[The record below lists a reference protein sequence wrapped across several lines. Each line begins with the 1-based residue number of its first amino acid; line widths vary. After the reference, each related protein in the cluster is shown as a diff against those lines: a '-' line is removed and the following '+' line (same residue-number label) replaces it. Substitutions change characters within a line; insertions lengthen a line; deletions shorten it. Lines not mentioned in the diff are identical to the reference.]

1 MAGAHHRWFRPCAP
15 IARASLRAAVGSLWP
30 ELGGGASCRISPF
43 NRRAVVLMCSL
54 TTSHINHR
62 TNHRSHRRSPQRQIV
77 MVRRVNKVVVRGTDC
92 DTLRRLDAD
101 ETHFIKSKET
111 DHCRHIYCI
120 LETIGSS
127 HKRSVHRRPSSSPS
141 AQAAFRRCVLP
152 INLRQPQ
159 PSAVLLLALHWRPL
173 GWRSLAPPPVPRPGP
188 RRAARPAPPRRGRP
202 RLRRPRLASRWLASR
217 VPARPQSMPLSSGG
231 TTGGSKGGRRP
242 GRRPSL
248 AESSSTGRGWGT
260 PDAAVMAAA
269 RCLALAPPRS
279 GPGALQIAGRAA

>member
-1 MAGAHHRWFRPCAP
+1 MVNAKNIKTR
-15 IARASLRAAVGSLWP
+15 LRYTAA
-30 ELGGGASCRISPF
+30 
-43 NRRAVVLMCSL
+43 
-54 TTSHINHR
+54 
-62 TNHRSHRRSPQRQIV
+62 
-77 MVRRVNKVVVRGTDC
+77 RRVSRDASRPRWRFSFFVRSRIQH
-92 DTLRRLDAD
+92 L
-101 ETHFIKSKET
+101 ETHRMS
-111 DHCRHIYCI
+111 
-120 LETIGSS
+120 GS
-127 HKRSVHRRPSSSPS
+127 RASSSPS

-217 VPARPQSMPLSSGG
+217 VPVRPQSMPLSSGG